1 MPMGLHIVAMKT
13 QIKNKWDKLK
23 EDFKAWKNLLMRQM
37 GIGWC
42 PIKGTIVMDDDWWKK
57 ARAVSVDTYF
67 CFIIIH
73 VLFILLISLH
83 IDFCRTFL
91 VVENSGN
98 KAFKI

>member
-1 MPMGLHIVAMKT
+1 MGQVKRRFQGMEESSYEA
-13 QIKNKWDKLK
+13 D
-23 EDFKAWKNLLMRQM
+23 
-37 GIGWC
+37 GVGWC

>member
-1 MPMGLHIVAMKT
+1 V
-13 QIKNKWDKLK
+13 
-23 EDFKAWKNLLMRQM
+23 
-37 GIGWC
+37 
-42 PIKGTIVMDDDWWKK
+42 KK